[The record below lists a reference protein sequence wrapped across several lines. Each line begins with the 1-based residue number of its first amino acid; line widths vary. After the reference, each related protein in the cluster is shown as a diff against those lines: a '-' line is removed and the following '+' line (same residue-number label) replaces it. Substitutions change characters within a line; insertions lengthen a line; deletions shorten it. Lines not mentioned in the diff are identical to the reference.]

1 MLRASATPRKSP
13 EQIARAAITAQF
25 RASGWVF
32 QDKDAIDFHAG
43 EAQIVRRSNRRRR
56 NRPPGRRLTR
66 KVSAGRAKQY
76 SLVFGPADNA
86 LLVDG
91 QKVGVSEA
99 KEEAL
104 GQTGTTELT
113 LESLVVLRCAILEQ
127 QGIARF
133 LDEQFEVIE
142 QNERELDTAL
152 ERSAALRQEILK
164 KPSPV
169 TSSLKTCP
177 TNRPPISSPASARN
191 ARTHPIS
198 RSGVRHPSLDQ
209 HAND

>member
-13 EQIARAAITAQF
+13 EQIARAAIAAQF
-25 RASGWVF
+25 RASGWAV

-43 EAQIVRRSNRRRR
+43 EAQIVRRSNLRRR

-99 KEEAL
+99 KGEAL

-113 LESLVVLRCAILEQ
+113 LESLVVPRCAIPEQ

-142 QNERELDTAL
+142 RNERELDTAL

-164 KPSPV
+164 KAFTRHLIPQDLSDQPPSHLL
-169 TSSLKTCP
+169 SSL
-177 TNRPPISSPASARN
+177 RAERADPPNKSQRSPSSVA
-191 ARTHPIS
+191 
-198 RSGVRHPSLDQ
+198 
-209 HAND
+209 